1 MKEQLK
7 MLNKMLKQI
16 DKRLSAKVIF
26 SRGSVMTIIYFR
38 PRIFK
43 KSVGEITASS
53 CRTVNPK
60 YLGFETNNSYLIHE
74 VVSNYQKY
82 LKG

>member
-1 MKEQLK
+1 MKKQLR
-7 MLNKMLKQI
+7 MLNKKLKQV

-26 SRGSVMTIIYFR
+26 SRGSVTTIIYFR
-38 PRIFK
+38 PHFFK
-43 KSVGEITASS
+43 TSVGEITANS

-60 YLGFETNNSYLIHE
+60 YLGIETNNSYLIHE
-74 VVSNYQKY
+74 LVSDYQKY